1 MRLIGHHTKKLR
13 MKTIGNAQSRSHR
26 RAFTLIELLVVI
38 AIIAIL
44 ASLLLPALARA
55 KESAKRIQCVND
67 IRQLGLAVTM
77 YADDFDGFYPQRG
90 GGWQGVTA
98 GNPSKISSAPSAQA
112 SGASSNYWPLQ
123 LQPYYVDTKLL
134 YCPSDV
140 LNPPNF
146 GDSSSFAALK
156 AKRSYIFN
164 GFNDYFKGD
173 YNGKAMPESAIKE
186 TSETVLFGEKDGGDG
201 TPNSG
206 SGHWWM
212 DYYQQDDYREL
223 DQSRHMKG
231 PNGSGGGSVYSFAD
245 GSARYL
251 KFGLSL
257 LPINLWAVE
266 DGWRKNS
273 AAAY

>member
-1 MRLIGHHTKKLR
+1 MKLIVN
-13 MKTIGNAQSRSHR
+13 MQSRLRR

-77 YADDFDGFYPQRG
+77 YADDHDGFYPPRLGNAPLSLSGPAKAAG
-90 GGWQGVTA
+90 G
-98 GNPSKISSAPSAQA
+98 S
-112 SGASSNYWPLQ
+112 SSNYWPLQ
-123 LQPYYVDTKLL
+123 LQPYYVDTKIL

-140 LNPPNF
+140 PNPPNF
-146 GDSSSFAALK
+146 GNGSPFAALT

-164 GFNDYFKGD
+164 GFNDYYTNTPPQGS
-173 YNGKAMPESAIKE
+173 ALPEGAISQS
-186 TSETVLFGEKDGGDG
+186 SETVLFGEKDGGDPSI
-201 TPNSG
+201 PNSG

-212 DYYQQDDYREL
+212 DYWMGDDYSEL
-223 DQSRHMKG
+223 DQSRHNKVG
-231 PNGSGGGSVYSFAD
+231 RGTGGGSNYTFAD

-251 KFGLSL
+251 RFGLSL
-257 LPINLWAVE
+257 DPVNLWFVNE
-266 DGWRKNS
+266 EWRRLGAS
-273 AAAY
+273 AF